1 MVKQVII
8 DQKSSR
14 SIMPSKW
21 RVAVYLPE
29 DKQKALEEW
38 AAFENRST
46 SNLAATIIIKAL
58 EEYQNQKQKNT

>member
-1 MVKQVII
+1 
-8 DQKSSR
+8 
-14 SIMPSKW
+14 MPSKW

-38 AAFENRST
+38 AASENRST

-58 EEYQNQKQKNT
+58 EEHQNQKQKNT